1 MFLCSCICW
10 PHRFLCPVYLNSF
23 RSECSKNI
31 RVIFSE
37 YDFVLEEAYFSIS
50 SWRVHMYLCINWHH
64 NIENCFNLSV
74 LVMNSL
80 LCKVFWH
87 SGWVL
92 LQFFKHRNLPFFFS
106 KFWQHICKGYGI
118 FFGLFACTFLTFFSP
133 FFDSGMEKNLLTQ
146 VLDLGLEHAK
156 TLIGWTGACRP
167 IFNFKSHIYYICY
180 FLDCSLSTCMAF
192 PIPWQSPWSYNETL
206 AWVCMHMKTLFNVTN
221 SI

>member
-1 MFLCSCICW
+1 MYACERGNALEQEWILPVSFLDPYPLNGFSIHYRRCIFMFLCSCICW
-10 PHRFLCPVYLNSF
+10 PHRFLYPVYLNSF

-133 FFDSGMEKNLLTQ
+133 FLI
-146 VLDLGLEHAK
+146 LGWRR
-156 TLIGWTGACRP
+156 T
-167 IFNFKSHIYYICY
+167 
-180 FLDCSLSTCMAF
+180 FLHRF
-192 PIPWQSPWSYNETL
+192 
-206 AWVCMHMKTLFNVTN
+206 
-221 SI
+221 